1 MEQVIIEASRVETGY
16 CCACDLLPGWVVSY
30 DGTIDGFKEYV
41 QESIDFYLEGRKE
54 DGIPYDSVFDREYK
68 IVYDFDVP
76 TLLEY
81 YRGIFSFSALQT
93 ITGIN
98 QKQLFHYASG
108 ISSPRPKQVAKI
120 KNGLRELARDIE
132 LVTI

>member
-1 MEQVIIEASRVETGY
+1 M
-16 CCACDLLPGWVVSY
+16 SY

-68 IVYDFDVP
+68 IVYDFDIP

-98 QKQLFHYASG
+98 QKELSHYVSG
-108 ISSPRPKQVAKI
+108 VSSPRPKQVAKI
-120 KNGLRELARDIE
+120 KKWIKRVSKRY
-132 LVTI
+132 

>member
-1 MEQVIIEASRVETGY
+1 MEQIIIKASRVETGY

>member
-1 MEQVIIEASRVETGY
+1 MEQVIIEASRVATGY

-68 IVYDFDVP
+68 IVYDF
-76 TLLEY
+76 
-81 YRGIFSFSALQT
+81 SF
-93 ITGIN
+93 
-98 QKQLFHYASG
+98 HC
-108 ISSPRPKQVAKI
+108 
-120 KNGLRELARDIE
+120 
-132 LVTI
+132 